1 MGMQK
6 KYNIDRV
13 VWKNEEVKKIE
24 KKLNLPHGKEKKYS
38 RTLTEMGKKAYI
50 EEYFQ
55 NVDKLEQDY
64 TNIEG
69 YDKLSLE
76 EEYNTIDKIV
86 NTLSFRKGYEFAE
99 ALVKIDNIPERYK
112 YLTEKKR
119 TR

>member
-6 KYNIDRV
+6 NYNTDRV
-13 VWKNEEVKKIE
+13 LWKEKSIKSLE

-64 TNIEG
+64 TSIEG
-69 YDKLSLE
+69 YDILLLE
-76 EEYNTIDKIV
+76 EEFNTIDKIV
-86 NTLSFRKGYEFAE
+86 NTISFKKGYEFAE